1 MKPQHLEPYGSVIE
15 TIGWTPLIRLSRV
28 GSGYL
33 SPIGGLT
40 ESALMTRALAQP
52 ALLERPVREVMGAPF
67 PVVDASFPTDRLAP
81 MLTRENPSTPVQEDG
96 KLVGIVSSHDLLQQ
110 LIPL

>member
-28 GSGYL
+28 GSGFR

-52 ALLERPVREVMGAPF
+52 TLLEHPVRQVMGAPF

-81 MLTRENPSTPVQEDG
+81 MLTRENPATLVQQDG
-96 KLVGIVSSHDLLQQ
+96 KLIGIVSRYDLLQQ
-110 LIPL
+110 LISL